1 MTEIYTP
8 ITTAKESN
16 QPMITSLEVA
26 EMVGKQH
33 RNVLQDIRKIGNELD
48 LLNVQQVGYFTE
60 SCYKAGNGQQQ
71 PMFLLTKQGCELYGN
86 RMTGIDGTAF
96 AIKYIDRFNAM
107 EEVLQQ
113 PKQPALPTSYK
124 EALQHLLI
132 AVEEKE
138 AVQKELAIVAPKA
151 EALDVLTGN
160 TDKLYTITQIA
171 TNYGMS
177 GIKMNSLLN
186 QLGVQYYRSG
196 NWKLYAKYEGK
207 GYTVT
212 PTGQANNGHTYKSMK
227 WTNKGEYF
235 LYNLLKEHGYTSTTY
250 DLMFQEQDNL

>member
-1 MTEIYTP
+1 MY
-8 ITTAKESN
+8 
-16 QPMITSLEVA
+16 
-26 EMVGKQH
+26 
-33 RNVLQDIRKIGNELD
+33 
-48 LLNVQQVGYFTE
+48 
-60 SCYKAGNGQQQ
+60 
-71 PMFLLTKQGCELYGN
+71 LLTKQGCELYGN

-96 AIKYIDRFNAM
+96 AIKYIDRFNDM
-107 EEVLQQ
+107 EEALKQ
-113 PKQPALPTSYK
+113 PKQPALPTNYK

-151 EALDVLTGN
+151 EALDVITGN

-177 GIKMNSLLN
+177 GIKMNSLLKE
-186 QLGVQYYRSG
+186 LGVQYYRSG

-212 PTGQANNGHTYKSMK
+212 PTGQATNGHTYKSMK

-250 DLMFQEQDNL
+250 DLMFKEQDNL

>member
-1 MTEIYTP
+1 MTELYAP
-8 ITTAKESN
+8 ITTAKESK
-16 QPMITSLEVA
+16 QPMITSLDVA
-26 EMVGKQH
+26 GMVGKEH
-33 RNVLQDIRKIGNELD
+33 RHVLRDIRKISNELD
-48 LLNVQQVGYFTE
+48 LLKIGQVGYFTE

-96 AIKYIDRFNAM
+96 AVKYIERFNDM
-107 EEVLQQ
+107 EEALQQ
-113 PKQPALPTSYK
+113 PKQPALPTNYK

-151 EALDVLTGN
+151 EALDAITGD
-160 TDKLYTITQIA
+160 TVKLYTITQIA
-171 TNYGMS
+171 ANYGMS
-177 GIKMNSLLN
+177 GIKMNALLHE
-186 QLGVQYYRSG
+186 LGVQYRQSG
-196 NWKLYAKYEGK
+196 IWKLYAKYEGN

-212 PTGQANNGHTYKSMK
+212 PTGLADNGHTFKNMK

-250 DLMFQEQDNL
+250 DLMFKE

>member
-1 MTEIYTP
+1 MTELYAP
-8 ITTAKESN
+8 ITTAKESK
-16 QPMITSLEVA
+16 QPMITSLDVA
-26 EMVGKQH
+26 EMVGKKH
-33 RNVLQDIRKIGNELD
+33 DKVIRDIRKIMGHLD
-48 LLNVQQVGYFTE
+48 EAKIGVVKYFTE
-60 SCYKAGNGQQQ
+60 SHYKAGNGEER
-71 PMFLLTKQGCELYGN
+71 PMFLLTKKGCELYST
-86 RMTGIDGTAF
+86 RMTGAKGTAF
-96 AIKYIDRFNAM
+96 AVAYIERFNDM
-107 EEVLQQ
+107 EEALQQ
-113 PKQPALPTSYK
+113 PKQPALPTNYK

-138 AVQKELAIVAPKA
+138 AVQKELALVAPKA

>member
-1 MTEIYTP
+1 MTELYTP
-8 ITTAKESN
+8 ITTAKESK
-16 QPMITSLEVA
+16 QPMITSLDVA
-26 EMVGKQH
+26 EMVGREH
-33 RNVLQDIRKIGNELD
+33 RNVMRDIEKVKADLG
-48 LLNVQQVGYFTE
+48 LLNVEHTPYFLE
-60 SCYKAGNGQQQ
+60 STYLHPQNNQNY
-71 PMFLLTKQGCELYGN
+71 PMFLLTKKGCELYGN
-86 RMTGIDGTAF
+86 RMTGIDGTGF
-96 AIKYIDRFNAM
+96 AVKYIERFNAM

-235 LYNLLKEHGYTSTTY
+235 LYKLLKEHGYTSTTY
-250 DLMFQEQDNL
+250 DLMFQ